1 MKINTGYSYNIPT
14 FGQLYQPSH
23 GSIDQARGNPDLDK
37 EGVWSNDLAVEYRMS
52 KRHLFQLALFR
63 TDTDD
68 TILYQRGSDRVF
80 SPVNG
85 GHSWRQG
92 IEATWKYTFGFG
104 LAVDTDVIV
113 QDSRI
118 EETDNELMYTPHLK
132 VKLALMYTVP
142 NPGTRLEAV
151 LRYNREQFSE
161 MENRSA
167 ERIDDYYTVDVK
179 MIQPFKLDT
188 VSVELFFNIINLFDV
203 DYDVHFGYPDDG
215 FRVVM
220 GVNMMF

>member
-1 MKINTGYSYNIPT
+1 MNPSLRHRTSLIWFGMLAVFIVVSTLVIATVGVQGDWVSDFDLSSGASAGIRYGWSEHWSMKINTGYNYNIPT

-37 EGVWSNDLAVEYRMS
+37 EGVRSNDLAVEYRMNT
-52 KRHLFQLALFR
+52 RHLFQLALFR

-68 TILYQRGSDRVF
+68 AILNQRGSDRVF

-92 IEATWKYTFGFG
+92 IEATWKYIFDFG

-118 EETDNELMYTPHLK
+118 EETDNELIYTPHLK
-132 VKLALMYTVP
+132 ARLALM
-142 NPGTRLEAV
+142 
-151 LRYNREQFSE
+151 
-161 MENRSA
+161 
-167 ERIDDYYTVDVK
+167 
-179 MIQPFKLDT
+179 
-188 VSVELFFNIINLFDV
+188 
-203 DYDVHFGYPDDG
+203 
-215 FRVVM
+215 
-220 GVNMMF
+220 